1 MEDQTAREGVTER
14 GAQREKKWINERRQQ
29 MCGQAEGKEVEVRT
43 ETGEDETS
51 CREKKREMMEVMDR
65 R

>member
-29 MCGQAEGKEVEVRT
+29 MWRTGRGKRGG
-43 ETGEDETS
+43 GED
-51 CREKKREMMEVMDR
+51 RNRRMKQAAEKESER
-65 R
+65 